1 MTPLCRQMIEDLTA
15 RGLAKKT
22 KDAYLRAVFR
32 LSRYYNKSPDT
43 LTMREVQCFLI
54 HLSEDCGLGSGSCN
68 SYAHGLRF
76 FYTVTLGRDG
86 VRFHVPRA
94 REPRRQPEILSRA
107 EVRALLGA
115 AKSVRDRAL
124 LCVTY
129 GAGLRISE
137 VVGLKLTDIDRG
149 RMCLRIRQGKR
160 KKDRLGLL
168 SEAMLDALEVY
179 WLARRPNDWLF
190 PGRKPGRPITC
201 KGAWHIFRAVKAK
214 AGITKRGGMHSLRH
228 AFATHLLEAG
238 TDIVVIQQLLGHTS
252 IRSTLRYLHLSE
264 RRLMVTGSPLD
275 DLELDDG

>member
-1 MTPLCRQMIEDLTA
+1 MTPLRRQMIEDMSA

-22 KDAYLRAVFR
+22 KEAYVRAVFR
-32 LSRYYNKSPDT
+32 LASYYNKSPDA
-43 LTMREVQCFLI
+43 LTIREVQRFLI
-54 HLSEDCGLGSGSCN
+54 HLSEDRGLGSGSCN

-76 FYTVTLGRDG
+76 FYTVTLGQDG
-86 VRFHVPRA
+86 VRFHVPRS
-94 REPRRQPEILSRA
+94 REPRRQPEILSRD
-107 EVRALLGA
+107 EVHALLRA

-137 VVGLKLTDIDRG
+137 VVGLKLADIDRG

-168 SEAMLDALEVY
+168 SETMLTELDAY
-179 WLARRPNDWLF
+179 WLARRPEDWLF
-190 PGRKPGRPITC
+190 PGRKPGRAITC
-201 KGAWHIFRAVKAK
+201 KAAWNIFQAAKAK

-238 TDIVVIQQLLGHTS
+238 TDIVVIQQLLGHAS

-275 DLELDDG
+275 DLELDGG